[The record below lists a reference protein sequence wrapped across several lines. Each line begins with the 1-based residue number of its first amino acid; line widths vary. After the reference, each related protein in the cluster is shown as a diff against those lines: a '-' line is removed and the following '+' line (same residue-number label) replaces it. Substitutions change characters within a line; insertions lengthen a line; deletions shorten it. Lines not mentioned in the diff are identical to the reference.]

1 MYVIREVLT
10 CKPGKVRPL
19 IDRFRTLSAALEAT
33 GRPPLRLLTDVS
45 GEAFWTLVAE
55 ATVETVDEFFMIEQ
69 TLMGNET
76 VRNAMAGYHDLV
88 ERGRREIYRIER
100 GADGAA

>member
-19 IDRFRTLSAALEAT
+19 IDRFQTLSAAVQQT

-45 GEAFWTLVAE
+45 GEPFWTLVAE
-55 ATVETVDEFFMIEQ
+55 ATVETVDEFFSIEQ
-69 TLMGNET
+69 TLMGNES
-76 VRNAMAGYHDLV
+76 VRNAMTGYHELV
-88 ERGRREIYRIER
+88 EHGRREIYRIES
-100 GADGAA
+100 